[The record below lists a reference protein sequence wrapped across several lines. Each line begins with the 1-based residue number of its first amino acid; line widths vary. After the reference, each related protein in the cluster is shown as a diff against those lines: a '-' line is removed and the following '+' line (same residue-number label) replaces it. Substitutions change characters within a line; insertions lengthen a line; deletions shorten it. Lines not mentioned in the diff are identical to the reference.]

1 MSRLIPSLLA
11 AAAMA
16 LPSLALAADWNI
28 DDSHSSAQFKVRHLM
43 VSTVRGEFGKVNGTV
58 QYDAKAPEKMVIEAT
73 IDASSINTRNKDRD
87 DHLRGADFFDVQK
100 FPTLTFKSTSAR
112 KLGKDKF
119 AVTGNLTMKGV
130 TKPVTLEVVGLD
142 KEVTD
147 PWGNTRVGASATGKI
162 NRKDWG
168 LTWNQALETG
178 GVMVSDEVDLI
189 IDAELIKKKAEE
201 KTTAATE

>member
-73 IDASSINTRNKDRD
+73 IDAASINTRHKDRD
-87 DHLRGADFFDVQK
+87 DHLKGADFFDVQK
-100 FPTLTFKSTSAR
+100 FPTLTFKSTSAK

-119 AVTGNLTMKGV
+119 AVTGNLTIKGV
-130 TKPVTLEVVGLD
+130 TRPVTLEVVGLD

-147 PWGNTRVGASATGKI
+147 PWGNTRVGASATGRI

-178 GVMVSDEVDLI
+178 GVMVSDEVDLV

-201 KTTAATE
+201 ETTAATE

>member
-1 MSRLIPSLLA
+1 MSRMIPSLLA

-16 LPSLALAADWNI
+16 LPSMAFAADWNV

-43 VSTVRGEFGKVNGTV
+43 VSTVRGEFGKVSGTV

-87 DHLRGADFFDVQK
+87 DHLRGADFFDVAK
-100 FPTLTFKSTSAR
+100 FPTLTFKSTSAK
-112 KLGKDKF
+112 KLAKDKF

-168 LTWNQALETG
+168 LGWNQALEAG
-178 GVMVSDEVDLI
+178 GVMVGDEVELV
-189 IDAELIKKKAEE
+189 IDAELIKKKAED
-201 KTTAATE
+201 KKTAATE